1 FNKENSNFY
10 LDEGIILST
19 GRANSAVGPNNAL
32 LSEGPIS
39 WGGDQDLEQALD
51 INNTVNAT
59 VLEFDFIA
67 QTNKISVDYVFSS
80 EQYLTSITSQAQCN
94 YTDGFAFLLK
104 RVNEIVYSF
113 EQKSKTVCI

>member
-1 FNKENSNFY
+1 SSFCFFFQAE
-10 LDEGIILST
+10 DGIRGFSRDWSSDVCSSDL
-19 GRANSAVGPNNAL
+19 GRANSAVGPNNSL

-67 QTNKISVDYVFSS
+67 QTNKISRS
-80 EQYLTSITSQAQCN
+80 EER
-94 YTDGFAFLLK
+94 
-104 RVNEIVYSF
+104 RVGKECRCRWVPDH
-113 EQKSKTVCI
+113 